1 MAAQYGYDVIGV
13 ETRKELVEKVNEKN
27 KKQTNFKMITY
38 NITKEM
44 QSRELESLLFPSA
57 EPSDYGIIGLHCCGD
72 LSPSMC
78 RLFIESQFHCKLL
91 CFVGCCYN
99 LLSTKEDAIADQ
111 FGYPMNDDIPHI
123 VMSHYCRNAI
133 VQVWN
138 GKQT

>member
-78 RLFIESQFHCKLL
+78 RLFIESQSHC
-91 CFVGCCYN
+91 CCA
-99 LLSTKEDAIADQ
+99 LWDAATTCCLRRRMQSPI
-111 FGYPMNDDIPHI
+111 NSVIL
-123 VMSHYCRNAI
+123 
-133 VQVWN
+133 
-138 GKQT
+138 